1 MFKYQFVLKFL
12 VGFIDVCLLMTSF
25 QPLQFLYFVYV
36 IDAFLCSFCL
46 NKTEERSIKDVLFEK
61 LLPDFPQ

>member
-25 QPLQFLYFVYV
+25 QPLQFLFSVYV